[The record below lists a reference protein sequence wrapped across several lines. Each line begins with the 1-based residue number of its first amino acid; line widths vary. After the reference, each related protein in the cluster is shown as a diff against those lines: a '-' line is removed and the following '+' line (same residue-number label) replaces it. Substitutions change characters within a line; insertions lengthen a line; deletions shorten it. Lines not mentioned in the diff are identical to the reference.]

1 MTRYCILCV
10 NVCVCVFEGERERCF
25 AVPQVPAVRAE
36 GCRTLCQLWQR
47 KRREEE
53 EEEEE
58 EGRRKG
64 MSGRQTPKPDA
75 NNEGQEQ
82 DVAGGSSAESRIIST
97 LRDRLIV
104 EEDATVLRELTSAL
118 RLLGGREDK
127 EDPLLGSIRSEV
139 QRLGTEAA
147 ITQGVLDGDRAAM
160 TEYVICRPLAHP
172 STRDYLTSHQR

>member
-1 MTRYCILCV
+1 M
-10 NVCVCVFEGERERCF
+10 
-25 AVPQVPAVRAE
+25 RAE

-47 KRREEE
+47 KKREK
-53 EEEEE
+53 EEE

-64 MSGRQTPKPDA
+64 MSRRQTPKPDDS
-75 NNEGQEQ
+75 NNKGQEQ
-82 DVAGGSSAESRIIST
+82 DGAGGSSAESRIIST